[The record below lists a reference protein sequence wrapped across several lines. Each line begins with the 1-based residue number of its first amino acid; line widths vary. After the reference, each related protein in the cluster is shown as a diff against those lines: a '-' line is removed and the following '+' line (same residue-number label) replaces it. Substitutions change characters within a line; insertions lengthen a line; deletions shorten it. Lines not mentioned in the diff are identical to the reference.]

1 MGSIISFML
10 LLTMDELF
18 RNSNFHISLGPLSS
32 GIAAHYLLCSAPASQ
47 PRTSVLA
54 LSFTGLISMIVTY
67 LPIPIWTRVLSAA
80 AVSVLGM
87 AKLGVPYPP
96 AASLA
101 VAIAAAKTASAWGSL
116 LLTVATSILLLIPAI
131 FINNLNKNRQY
142 PIYWGYNH
150 CKGKLYALSDKQKEK
165 S

>member
-10 LLTMDELF
+10 LLTMDDLF
-18 RNSNFHISLGPLSS
+18 QNSDFHIFVGPLSA

-54 LSFTGLISMIVTY
+54 LIFTGLVSMIATY
-67 LPIPIWTRVLSAA
+67 LPIPIWIRVLSAA
-80 AVSVLGM
+80 AVSILGM

-101 VAIAAAKTASAWGSL
+101 VAIAATKTSPAWGSL
-116 LLTVATSILLLIPAI
+116 LLTVATNILLLIPAI

-150 CKGKLYALSDKQKEK
+150 CKGKIAALSDKQKEK